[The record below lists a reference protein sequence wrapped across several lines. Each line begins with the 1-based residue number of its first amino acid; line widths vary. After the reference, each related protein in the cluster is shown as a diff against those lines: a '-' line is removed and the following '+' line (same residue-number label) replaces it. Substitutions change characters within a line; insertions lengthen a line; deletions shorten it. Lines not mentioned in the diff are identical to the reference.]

1 MSNCN
6 NCFNGC
12 TEPISDQCVRYT
24 GLDVPLLGI
33 NNGDTLVS
41 VELAL
46 TTYLLNALN
55 GSGIIPIVDPEIICN
70 TISKYFVECIGC
82 DGLSL
87 NELLTAMIKAV
98 CDLQTQINTTN
109 SKIDLLEGN
118 YTIGC
123 LTGVTTDAGTHDVLQ
138 ATIDKLC
145 LINTALTGVINSLN
159 TFVTIDSIND
169 YIAAYI
175 ADDPVV
181 SLISN
186 RMVPYSV
193 VEYYG
198 NKTGPG
204 SPNFDITGAGTG
216 DWAKIYLCN
225 GQNGTPDKRGVVGV
239 GTTDGSMGG
248 LTIPDIANPS
258 TPGANNPIYVLGAA
272 QGTNNV
278 TLNITQI
285 PSHTHTTTVTVT
297 DPGHKHGINTNTS
310 DTGNTNR
317 QVQGGDAE
325 DTGASINQI
334 LSATTGITVGVS
346 NAPIGGGLPHLN
358 YQPSLPCYY
367 IQYRP

>member
-55 GSGIIPIVDPEIICN
+55 GSGIVPLVDPEIICI

-87 NELLTAMIKAV
+87 NELLSAMIKAV

-109 SKIDLLEGN
+109 SEIDLLEGN

-198 NKTGPG
+198 TL
-204 SPNFDITGAGTG
+204 SNFDATGSGIG
-216 DWAKIYLCN
+216 DWEKIYLCN
-225 GQNGTPDKRGVVGV
+225 GLNGTPDKRGVVGV
-239 GTTDGSMGG
+239 GVTDGTLLGG
-248 LTIPDIANPS
+248 TMPARTNPT
-258 TPGANNPIYVLGAA
+258 TPGADNPTYVLGTP
-272 QGTNNV
+272 QGSNNV
-278 TLNITQI
+278 ELDITQI
-285 PSHTHTTTVTVT
+285 PNHTHTTTVTVT
-297 DPGHKHGINTNTS
+297 DPGHTHGYVYGDDYPGGTS
-310 DTGNTNR
+310 TVVLGPSNNGT
-317 QVQGGDAE
+317 QQ
-325 DTGASINQI
+325 T

>member
-55 GSGIIPIVDPEIICN
+55 GSGITPIVDPEIICN

-98 CDLQTQINTTN
+98 CDLQTQINTIN
-109 SKIDLLEGN
+109 SEIDLLEGN
-118 YTIGC
+118 YTISC

-145 LINTALTGVINSLN
+145 LMNTALTGVINTLN

-198 NKTGPG
+198 TL
-204 SPNFDITGAGTG
+204 SNFDATGSGIG
-216 DWAKIYLCN
+216 DWEKIYLCN
-225 GQNGTPDKRGVVGV
+225 GLNGTPDKRGVVGV
-239 GTTDGSMGG
+239 GVTDGTLLGG
-248 LTIPDIANPS
+248 TMPARTNPT
-258 TPGANNPIYVLGAA
+258 TPGANNPTYVLGTP
-272 QGTNNV
+272 QGSNNV
-278 TLNITQI
+278 ELDITQI

-297 DPGHKHGINTNTS
+297 DPGHTHGINTNTS

-317 QVQGGDAE
+317 QVQGGNAE

-334 LSATTGITVGVS
+334 NSATTGITVGVS